1 MIYLSSFN
9 FASFNDDS
17 DFQSD
22 KNAPMTCYTS
32 KYPFGILSQHKIE
45 YINFEPITIFYGGN
59 GSGKTT
65 ALNIIAE
72 KLRLQRDTLY
82 NKSNFYDNYLNLCR
96 HNSRN
101 IPFRSRIITSDD
113 VFEFTMN
120 LRYINEGIDKR
131 REELFEEYEQL
142 KNQSNSFKLKTLAD
156 YDEFKKLSEVKKINK
171 TNFVQR
177 RLQNNVREQ
186 SNGESGFMY
195 FTTKIESNALYLLDE
210 PENSLSPEK
219 QQELL
224 QFIQDS
230 ARFYNCQFIIATHSP
245 FILSIK
251 DAKIYDFD
259 TNPVEIKHWTKLKN
273 VQEYY
278 KFFKAHEKEFE

>member
-1 MIYLSSFN
+1 MIYLNSFN
-9 FASFNDDS
+9 FASFNNDL
-17 DFQSD
+17 DFQTGE
-22 KNAPMTCYTS
+22 NCYNT

-45 YINFEPITIFYGGN
+45 CINFEPITIFYGGN

-72 KLRLQRDTLY
+72 KLHLQRDTLY
-82 NKSNFYDNYLNLCR
+82 NKSNFYDNYLKLCKY
-96 HNSRN
+96 NSRK
-101 IPFRSRIITSDD
+101 IPFKSRIITSDD

-120 LRYINEGIDKR
+120 LRHINEGIDRR
-131 REELFEEYEQL
+131 REELFEEYDQL
-142 KNQSNSFKLKTLAD
+142 KSQSNSFKLKTLAD
-156 YDEFKKLSEVKKINK
+156 YDEFKKLSGVKNINK

-177 RLQNNVREQ
+177 MLPNNIREQ

-195 FTTKIESNALYLLDE
+195 FTNKIQSDALYLLDE
-210 PENSLSPEK
+210 PENSLSPER

-245 FILSIK
+245 FLLSIK

-259 TNPVEIKHWTKLKN
+259 ENPVAIKPWTELKN

-278 KFFKAHEKEFE
+278 NFFKRHEKEFN